1 MESQIKKLQ
10 DKYWAGKTSV
20 EEEKELKELL
30 KSQENESPEKI
41 FFKEMEE
48 LKQDEVKIDF
58 DYPKTKKT
66 IIWKI
71 SSIAATIAILIA
83 FAIGYSN
90 YEDNDPFEIT
100 NPEQAYEVSLQA
112 LRLVSSELNKGKVY
126 SSRIEKINE
135 VKQSINK

>member
-135 VKQSINK
+135 VKNSINK